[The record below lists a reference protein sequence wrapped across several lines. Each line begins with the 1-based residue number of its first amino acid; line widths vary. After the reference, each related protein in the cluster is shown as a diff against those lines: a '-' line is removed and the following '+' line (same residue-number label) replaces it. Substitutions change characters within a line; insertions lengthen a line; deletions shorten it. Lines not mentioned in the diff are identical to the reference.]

1 MPVENLTWICF
12 CCHGLLQMCYCS
24 FWKTPPVPRT
34 NMRGIPEAAQ
44 QLAFWGHV
52 ALSQVSAFLR
62 LGDVAPF

>member
-1 MPVENLTWICF
+1 
-12 CCHGLLQMCYCS
+12 
-24 FWKTPPVPRT
+24 
-34 NMRGIPEAAQ
+34 MRGIPEAAQ